1 MEKGAVEVI
10 YVCHECIKISCETID
25 IFKRPLGKKKSPEKK
40 QCPACGLWWY
50 KKGIK
55 TIKFVWN
62 KFKEEWYRFNY
73 FFGEQIFSPLE
84 CTQRQC
90 KEQARHKIKSKGKRK
105 YKCDKHAGVCIIA

>member
-73 FFGEQIFSPLE
+73 FFLE
-84 CTQRQC
+84 N
-90 KEQARHKIKSKGKRK
+90 KYFLPWNALNDSVKSKPDTKLSPKGKGSIN
-105 YKCDKHAGVCIIA
+105 ATSMPVFVL